1 MHCIL
6 ITFDMKKIIYIAIVS
21 AIAIFCLQGLWIG
34 KTYCAYVSQAVGT
47 MEGAMSTSIGQEIAF
62 RRHGS
67 PYKDPEHPKIV
78 HKVADD
84 MTPEERSRLKGDT
97 LDLDLLTQKN
107 MGSSLSEVI
116 VQFTQD
122 GFIEKGE
129 YILLPKLDSIFSQEL
144 KRENIAADYC
154 ILLYDKDTTTII
166 NTIGTLSAD
175 EQRMK
180 STRLF
185 PIGTKGLQFIQVKAD
200 ISLSPFLR
208 EMLFILMESILL
220 VLIIL
225 GCVVYLVV
233 MIRRKDKL
241 FQQREASVNGTVHD
255 LKAPLNNVITLMSYL
270 KKKLPEES
278 LQKLLEDTAGQAKDL
293 VSDIEALLV
302 TARRDRQRISLQKT
316 ETDLLQLIG
325 HARES
330 IAAQYL
336 GKPHQIILESEWKEV
351 KLMLDSLYI
360 TNVIRNLLENALK
373 YSDDGVKVIIKVRKK
388 HREVT
393 LAVEDDGW
401 GVEKKYQKKIFTQ
414 FFQVPREQVAHQHGY
429 GVGLAYTKYI
439 MEAHGGSISVES
451 EPGKGS
457 VFICRFPIE

>member
-1 MHCIL
+1 MHQIL
-6 ITFDMKKIIYIAIVS
+6 ITCDMKKVISIAIVS
-21 AIAIFCLQGLWIG
+21 VIAIFCLQGLWISNM
-34 KTYCAYVSQAVGT
+34 YCAYIAQSVET
-47 MEGAMSTSIGQEIAF
+47 MERAMSTSIGKEISF
-62 RRHGS
+62 RHRSS
-67 PYKDPEHPKIV
+67 PYKDPKHPKISYKAV
-78 HKVADD
+78 KD
-84 MTPEERSRLKGDT
+84 MTEEERSQLKGDT
-97 LDLDLLTQKN
+97 LDLESLARDN
-107 MGSSLSEVI
+107 VGSSLPEMI
-116 VQFTQD
+116 VQADQD
-122 GFIEKGE
+122 TFIKDGK

-144 KRENIAADYC
+144 KKAGVAANHC
-154 ILLYDKDTTTII
+154 ILLYNKDTTVI
-166 NTIGTLSAD
+166 NTIGTLSANK
-175 EQRMK
+175 QHVQ

-233 MIRRKDKL
+233 MIRRKDRL
-241 FQQREASVNGTVHD
+241 FKQREASVNGTVHD

-336 GKPHQIILESEWKEV
+336 GKPHQIILESEWNEV

-373 YSDDGVKVIIKVRKK
+373 YSDDGVSIIIKVRKEK
-388 HREVT
+388 SVVV
-393 LAVEDDGW
+393 LAVEDNGW
-401 GVEKKYQKKIFTQ
+401 GIEKKYQKKIFTQ
-414 FFQVPREQVAHQHGY
+414 FFQVPREQVVHQHGY

>member
-1 MHCIL
+1 MIL
-6 ITFDMKKIIYIAIVS
+6 IACDMKKVIYIAIVS
-21 AIAIFCLQGLWIG
+21 VIAIFCLQGLWI
-34 KTYCAYVSQAVGT
+34 TNMYRAYVSQSVRT
-47 MEGAMSTSIGQEIAF
+47 MQRAMSTSIGKEIAF
-62 RRHGS
+62 RRHGY
-67 PYKDPEHPKIV
+67 PYKDPKHPKIV
-78 HKVADD
+78 HKAVGD
-84 MTPEERSRLKGDT
+84 MTLEERSQLKGDT

-107 MGSSLSEVI
+107 IGSNLSEVL
-116 VQFTQD
+116 VQLMQD
-122 GFIEKGE
+122 ELINDGK

-144 KRENIAADYC
+144 KKMDVVANHC
-154 ILLYDKDTTTII
+154 ILLYNKDTTIM
-166 NTIGTLSAD
+166 NSIGALPVS
-175 EQRMK
+175 EKQVGI
-180 STRLF
+180 TRLF
-185 PIGTKGLQFIQVKAD
+185 PVGTKGLQFIQVKAD

-208 EMLFILMESILL
+208 DMLFILMESILL

-225 GCVVYLVV
+225 GCVVYLVI

-241 FQQREASVNGTVHD
+241 FKQREASVNGTVHD

-278 LQKLLEDTAGQAKDL
+278 LQKLLEDTAGQAKNL
-293 VSDIEALLV
+293 VNDIEALLV

-336 GKPHQIILESEWKEV
+336 GKPHQIILETEWNEV

-401 GVEKKYQKKIFTQ
+401 GIEKKYQKKIFTQ

-457 VFICRFPIE
+457 VFICKFPIE

>member
-1 MHCIL
+1 
-6 ITFDMKKIIYIAIVS
+6 MKKVIYIAIVS
-21 AIAIFCLQGLWIG
+21 VIAIFCLQGLWISNMHR
-34 KTYCAYVSQAVGT
+34 TYVAQSMQTIEKAVSISMAK
-47 MEGAMSTSIGQEIAF
+47 EISF
-62 RRHGS
+62 RHTGS
-67 PYKDPEHPKIV
+67 PYKDPKHPKIV
-78 HKVADD
+78 NRSMEE
-84 MTPEERSRLKGDT
+84 MTQEEKSQLKGDT
-97 LDLDLLTQKN
+97 LDLGLLTQKN
-107 MGSSLSEVI
+107 IGSSLSEVI
-116 VQFTQD
+116 VQLDQD
-122 GFIEKGE
+122 AFIKGGK

-144 KRENIAADYC
+144 KKANMVANHC
-154 ILLYDKDTTTII
+154 ILLYNKDTTVI
-166 NTIGTLSAD
+166 NTIGTLSANK
-175 EQRMK
+175 QNVK
-180 STRLF
+180 STCIF
-185 PIGTKGLQFIQVKAD
+185 PVGTKGLQFIQVKAD

-225 GCVVYLVV
+225 GCVVYLVI
-233 MIRRKDKL
+233 MIRRKDRL
-241 FQQREASVNGTVHD
+241 FKQREASVNGTVHD

-270 KKKLPEES
+270 KKKLPEEA

-401 GVEKKYQKKIFTQ
+401 GIEKKYQKKIFTQ
-414 FFQVPREQVAHQHGY
+414 FFQVPHEQVTHQHGY

>member
-1 MHCIL
+1 
-6 ITFDMKKIIYIAIVS
+6 MKKVIYIAIISV
-21 AIAIFCLQGLWIG
+21 IAIFCLQGLWISNM
-34 KTYCAYVSQAVGT
+34 YRAYVAHSVEA
-47 MEGAMSTSIGQEIAF
+47 MEKAISASLAKEISFRHSGA
-62 RRHGS
+62 S
-67 PYKDPEHPKIV
+67 PYKDPKHPKIV
-78 HKVADD
+78 NKTVDD
-84 MTPEERSRLKGDT
+84 MTPGERSQLKGDT
-97 LDLDLLTQKN
+97 LDLELLTQKN
-107 MGSSLSEVI
+107 IGSSLPEVI
-116 VQFTQD
+116 TQFTQD
-122 GFIEKGE
+122 DFIKEGK

-144 KRENIAADYC
+144 KKANVAANHS
-154 ILLYDKDTTTII
+154 ILLYNKDTTVI
-166 NTIGTLSAD
+166 NTIGTLSANK
-175 EQRMK
+175 QHVQ
-180 STRLF
+180 STKLF

-225 GCVVYLVV
+225 GCVVCLVI

-241 FQQREASVNGTVHD
+241 FKQREASVNGTVHD

-293 VSDIEALLV
+293 VSDIDALLV
-302 TARRDRQRISLQKT
+302 TARRDRRRISLQKT

-325 HARES
+325 YARES
-330 IAAQYL
+330 IAAQYR
-336 GKPHQIILESEWKEV
+336 GKPHQIILKSEWKEV
-351 KLMLDSLYI
+351 KLILDPLYV

-373 YSDDGVKVIIKVRKK
+373 YSDDGVRVTIKVKRNQK
-388 HREVT
+388 EVA

-401 GVEKKYQKKIFTQ
+401 GIEKKYQKKIFTQ
-414 FFQVPREQVAHQHGY
+414 FFQVPREQVKHQRGY

-439 MEAHGGSISVES
+439 MEAHGGSILVES

-457 VFICRFPIE
+457 IFICKFPVE